1 MEDME
6 TVLMELSSLEKTPQ
20 VASIP
25 PCLDEYLASVASTGK
40 AVFAWAKVKP
50 LFRRKLELIIQEF
63 SESSPVENLA
73 RQPNVDLFNFEQMK
87 ERIFEQ
93 LESYTGLPFTIQRLC
108 ELMVQPK
115 KHYKRI
121 DKYMRGLEKVMLVV
135 STVDPIPGT
144 GEPEATKTE
153 TSGSSDNFES
163 PSKRIRLASAEED
176 EAGPCDSADSEAGPE
191 PSAELHNGV
200 NGSSE
205 AAEAGGSDA
214 SAGEEDMDID
224 TECTS
229 SQARLSVTDTASA
242 DNPGSG
248 ETLAITVKFPTCI
261 REQIMS
267 LSTIACFSP
276 QSKSKNH
283 L

>member
-6 TVLMELSSLEKTPQ
+6 NVLMELSSLEKTPQ
-20 VASIP
+20 VATIP

-50 LFRRKLELIIQEF
+50 LFKRKLELIIQEF
-63 SESSPVENLA
+63 SESCPIESLA

-93 LESYTGLPFTIQRLC
+93 LESYTGLPFTVQRLC

-135 STVDPIPGT
+135 STVDPVPGT
-144 GEPEATKTE
+144 GEEANKTAS
-153 TSGSSDNFES
+153 SGASDNFES
-163 PSKRIRLASAEED
+163 PSKRIRLASSEED
-176 EAGPCDSADSEAGPE
+176 EAGPCDSADSEAGP
-191 PSAELHNGV
+191 SAEHHNGV
-200 NGSSE
+200 NGTSE
-205 AAEAGGSDA
+205 AGEAGSDV
-214 SAGEEDMDID
+214 SGGEENMDID

-229 SQARLSVTDTASA
+229 SQARLSVTGTADTQS
-242 DNPGSG
+242 SG
-248 ETLAITVKFPTCI
+248 EAWVAISAKLSRLNARNSFIQRLSSMTSV
-261 REQIMS
+261 RS
-267 LSTIACFSP
+267 LTKCRH
-276 QSKSKNH
+276 NR
-283 L
+283 

>member
-1 MEDME
+1 MEDLE
-6 TVLMELSSLEKTPQ
+6 NVLMELSSLEKTPQ
-20 VASIP
+20 VTSIP
-25 PCLDEYLASVASTGK
+25 ACLDEYLASVASTGK
-40 AVFAWAKVKP
+40 AVFAWSKVKP

-63 SESSPVENLA
+63 SESCPTESLA
-73 RQPNVDLFNFEQMK
+73 RQPNVDMFNFEQMK

-144 GEPEATKTE
+144 GEEASKTE

-176 EAGPCDSADSEAGPE
+176 EAGPCDSADSEASLGPG
-191 PSAELHNGV
+191 PSAQQNGV
-200 NGSSE
+200 HGTSE
-205 AAEAGGSDA
+205 AVEAGSDT
-214 SAGEEDMDID
+214 SAGEENMDID

-229 SQARLSVTDTASA
+229 SQARLSVTDTAA
-242 DNPGSG
+242 PGSG
-248 ETLAITVKFPTCI
+248 KTLLS
-261 REQIMS
+261 S
-267 LSTIACFSP
+267 LS
-276 QSKSKNH
+276 

>member
-6 TVLMELSSLEKTPQ
+6 NVLIELSSLEKTPQ

-73 RQPNVDLFNFEQMK
+73 RQPNVDMFNFEQMK

-144 GEPEATKTE
+144 GEPEASKNDS
-153 TSGSSDNFES
+153 SGSTVDFES

-176 EAGPCDSADSEAGPE
+176 EAGPCDSADSEASSE
-191 PSAELHNGV
+191 IQNGV

-214 SAGEEDMDID
+214 SAGEENMDID

-242 DNPGSG
+242 DTPSSG
-248 ETLAITVKFPTCI
+248 ETLTTTVKCPTCK
-261 REQIMS
+261 
-267 LSTIACFSP
+267 FS
-276 QSKSKNH
+276 
-283 L
+283 